1 MVVYSSIFQSSV
13 RFRFVELFLLDSTF
27 TKKGGP
33 EFFLLASPK
42 LPPNCLI
49 TASDK
54 IKPAN
59 ADSSEQI
66 VFHGVS
72 IEMTFPLHDLL

>member
-13 RFRFVELFLLDSTF
+13 RFRFVEVFLLDSTF
-27 TKKGGP
+27 TINRGP
-33 EFFLLASPK
+33 SFFLLASPK
-42 LPPNCLI
+42 LPVNCLI

-72 IEMTFPLHDLL
+72 IEITFPLHDLL